1 MGGVDAGARAAAAA
15 VSSGSARAGT
25 VSFNWLHASPAVGRQ
40 QWRDLLFLH
49 WPVHPAAVQ
58 ATLPAG
64 LVVDTFHGD
73 AWVGIVPFAM
83 ARVRPRCLPPLP
95 WLSWFLELNVRT
107 YVRDS
112 AGNPGVWFYSLDCNQ
127 PVAVALARSL
137 FHLPYQ
143 HARMRARRERD
154 QQGEALQYQCR
165 RWGQPSPPWRYAWS
179 TTHLGAPA
187 ADGSLDYF
195 LVERYALYCATAR
208 QRLYR
213 GTVSHTPYAVHTP
226 TVQAFDT
233 GPATLAGFTLEGP
246 PASAL
251 AAQPVDVTIHALR
264 PHAPP

>member
-1 MGGVDAGARAAAAA
+1 V
-15 VSSGSARAGT
+15 GT
-25 VSFNWLHASPAVGRQ
+25 Q

-58 ATLPAG
+58 ATLPPG
-64 LVVDTFHGD
+64 LSVDTFHGN

-83 ARVRPRCLPPLP
+83 ARVRPRFLPPLP

-107 YVRDS
+107 YVRDR

-143 HARMRARRERD
+143 HARMRARRGRD
-154 QQGEALQYQCR
+154 QAGETLQYQCR
-165 RWGQPSPPWRYAWS
+165 RWGQARSPWRYAWS
-179 TTHLGAPA
+179 TREDGAPVMV
-187 ADGSLDYF
+187 GSLEHF
-195 LVERYALYCATAR
+195 LVERYALYCANAR

-213 GTVSHTPYAVHTP
+213 GTVSHAPYAVHTP
-226 TVQAFDT
+226 TLQAFDT